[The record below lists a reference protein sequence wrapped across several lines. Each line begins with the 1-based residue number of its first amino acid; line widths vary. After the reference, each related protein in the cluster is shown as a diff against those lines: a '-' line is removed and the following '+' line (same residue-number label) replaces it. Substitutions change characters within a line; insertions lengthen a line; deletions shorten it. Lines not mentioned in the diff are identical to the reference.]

1 MVPLVVIRPILEA
14 PCSVNHSAPSGP
26 AVMATGLL
34 LAVGVLKE
42 VTTPSVLRRL
52 IFDEVPSVN
61 QSEPSLALVIPS
73 GALPLASVF
82 SSVMTVPALLAESR
96 TKKDTR
102 APTNKE
108 IMAKAINRLLRLIK
122 FPRKIHLICE
132 PKRHTYLKHD

>member
-1 MVPLVVIRPILEA
+1 
-14 PCSVNHSAPSGP
+14 
-26 AVMATGLL
+26 MATGSL

-42 VTTPSVLRRL
+42 ATTPAVLRRL

-102 APTNKE
+102 APANKE

-122 FPRKIHLICE
+122 FPQKDSPVVMPEAPRRQMILEAARVCRVYWEK
-132 PKRHTYLKHD
+132 